1 MLISTLIARLY
12 VRGFLSLHDEMKMFP
27 LQRWGKPNLDRRL
40 TVGSGVITDLR
51 TARPPLKLS
60 VAWLQ
65 GAQSQQVTSVAA
77 LDKMPLRIGDMLKAQ
92 GNGMCYVPNI
102 QNTRGFVFTPLI
114 APVFIGIPP
123 PLATT

>member
-1 MLISTLIARLY
+1 
-12 VRGFLSLHDEMKMFP
+12 MKMFP

-51 TARPPLKLS
+51 TARSPLKLS

-92 GNGMCYVPNI
+92 GNGMCYVPQHSKHTRFRFHPFDCSGI
-102 QNTRGFVFTPLI
+102 YWNTASP
-114 APVFIGIPP
+114 
-123 PLATT
+123 ATT

>member
-1 MLISTLIARLY
+1 
-12 VRGFLSLHDEMKMFP
+12 MKMFP
-27 LQRWGKPNLDRRL
+27 LQRWGKNLTL
-40 TVGSGVITDLR
+40 IVGSLLVLVLLLIYVPLGL
-51 TARPPLKLS
+51 PLKLS

-92 GNGMCYVPNI
+92 GNGMCYVPP
-102 QNTRGFVFTPLI
+102 TFKTHAVSFSPPLI

-123 PLATT
+123 PPCHNLNLKP